1 MFKKKIEEINKYDRR
16 MNKYIGRMHEI
27 SKELEAAVQ
36 DVIIKKEVIDLYPS
50 GADQQKTKV
59 DLQTAKNKLICIIA
73 EYDSTLNEIKK
84 YYIVNKDNFV
94 EYANWYPSMLS
105 DSHKMVE
112 IFYRNFIRNRQKIN
126 ERICFRSF
134 LIVKFRRTT
143 SKTILKKYLIL
154 YKKYGNI

>member
-1 MFKKKIEEINKYDRR
+1 MFKRKIEEINEYDRR
-16 MNKYIGRMHEI
+16 MNKYIGRVPGI

-36 DVIIKKEVIDLYPS
+36 DVIIKKEVIDLYPP

-73 EYDSTLNEIKK
+73 EYDSTLNEINK
-84 YYIVNKDNFV
+84 YYVVNKDNFV

-112 IFYRNFIRNRQKIN
+112 IFYRNFVRNR
-126 ERICFRSF
+126 
-134 LIVKFRRTT
+134 
-143 SKTILKKYLIL
+143 
-154 YKKYGNI
+154 

>member
-1 MFKKKIEEINKYDRR
+1 MFKKKIEEINGYDRR
-16 MNKYIGRMHEI
+16 MNKYIGEMHRI

-73 EYDSTLNEIKK
+73 EYDSALNEINK
-84 YYIVNKDNFV
+84 YYVVNKDNFV
-94 EYANWYPSMLS
+94 EYANWYPGMLS

-126 ERICFRSF
+126 ERIFSVLF
-134 LIVKFRRTT
+134 IEKFQT
-143 SKTILKKYLIL
+143 Y
-154 YKKYGNI
+154 YV

>member
-112 IFYRNFIRNRQKIN
+112 IFYRNFIRNR
-126 ERICFRSF
+126 
-134 LIVKFRRTT
+134 
-143 SKTILKKYLIL
+143 
-154 YKKYGNI
+154 